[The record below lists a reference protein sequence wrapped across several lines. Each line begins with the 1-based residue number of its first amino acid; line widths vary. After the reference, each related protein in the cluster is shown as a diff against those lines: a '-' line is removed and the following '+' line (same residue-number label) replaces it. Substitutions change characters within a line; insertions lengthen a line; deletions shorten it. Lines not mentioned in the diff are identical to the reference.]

1 MFSCFCFDLDFVL
14 LEELLAVDET
24 GQDLNPGPLQDQ
36 DAVLRLM
43 SLCL

>member
-1 MFSCFCFDLDFVL
+1 MTPADQNPDP
-14 LEELLAVDET
+14 DET